1 MLLQYK
7 VLPIK
12 CAWLAAFL
20 SFTLMASAQQ
30 GTSTTDTLAARITTH
45 AVGIPLVEVYI
56 NTSKGIYETMEDCWF
71 KAYVLDAQMHTPVDL
86 DKTLYVQL
94 MKEAGDSVVWKEKY
108 QVINGFAEGHL
119 YIPDSL
125 PEGIY
130 LLAAFSAHSYYNN
143 QPHFNAFRKLRIIR
157 NIRSLEKKSSVN
169 ARVDL
174 PAPEPIQ
181 FNFFAEGGNLVE
193 GLMNKVAFK
202 AVNNKG
208 VPQFVSGTLL
218 KDNVPVQAF
227 TSLHDGMGSFL
238 LQPEPGKKY
247 TVRLTHPVVDSV
259 YVLPAAVAGGMVMHL
274 LRQENDSLVF
284 RVSQKDVGESRRI
297 YLRMQIRGMV
307 QLVATGTV
315 KDSLLVKVSV
325 REMPQGIAEVTLFDE
340 ALQPVAERLVYVNAT
355 QGLHITTSLSK
366 INYGNREKVQVTIRT
381 TNGAGKPVA
390 AHVGLTVYDKY
401 YRQEEDTKDILTH
414 YFLNTQL
421 RGRIYNP
428 QYYFSDTAKNRKA
441 ATDLLLLTQGWRSYT
456 WQEDNMKASM
466 PDSSTLLPDMLSVQ
480 STIREKKKQAQ
491 SSPQVLAV
499 FAQQENNGRMVF
511 TDSVGRFML
520 TPEDMM
526 LGRRVYIKHLGKEE
540 YNVTV
545 DDPFKVIAAGNR
557 QYNYPLPYQPPKAK
571 DRVDTAMSSRIMQS
585 VKNLQEVVVTART
598 NTAGFRDKYLGRMD
612 SLAKFERNTDY
623 VAACGWLNCPAEGNG
638 TKPVEGK
645 VYSVLTDKKRSSV
658 TSHPFYFGR
667 DDFKEVTYHYPKF
680 TEEELLK
687 KFKLTRVEGYY
698 PARKF
703 YEPNYDQQQ
712 EAGAD
717 VRNALAWQPNIITN
731 ENGEASI
738 TFFCSDINSSF
749 IGVAEAVSADGLL
762 GRSTFNFTVR

>member
-1 MLLQYK
+1 MLIQNK
-7 VLPIK
+7 VLSIK
-12 CAWLAAFL
+12 CAWFAIFF
-20 SFTLMASAQQ
+20 SFTLVAYSQSGLA
-30 GTSTTDTLAARITTH
+30 TTDTLAARITTH
-45 AVGIPLVEVYI
+45 AVNIPPLEVYI

-71 KAYVLDAQMHTPVDL
+71 KAYVLDAHMHTPIDL

-94 MKEAGDSVVWKEKY
+94 MNEANDSVVWKEKY
-108 QVINGFAEGHL
+108 QIINGFAEGHL

-130 LLAAFSAHSYYNN
+130 LLAAFSSHSYFNN
-143 QPHFNAFRKLRIIR
+143 QPRFNAFRKLRIIR
-157 NIRSLEKKSSVN
+157 NIRSLEKKST
-169 ARVDL
+169 AYTGADL
-174 PAPEPIQ
+174 LAPDPVQ
-181 FNFFAEGGNLVE
+181 LNFFAEGGHLVE

-208 VPQFVSGTLL
+208 IPLSVSGTLL
-218 KDNVPVQAF
+218 QDNVPVLAF

-247 TVRLTHPVVDSV
+247 RVRLTHPLVDSV
-259 YVLPAAVAGGMVMHL
+259 YTLPAAVSGGMVMHL
-274 LRQENDSLVF
+274 LRQENDSLIF
-284 RVSQKDVGESRRI
+284 RISQRDGGASRRI
-297 YLRMQIRGMV
+297 YLRMQLRGMV

-325 REMPQGIAEVTLFDE
+325 KEMPQGIAEVTLFDE
-340 ALQPVAERLVYVNAT
+340 ALQPVAERLVYVNAA
-355 QGLHITTSLSK
+355 QGLHIATSLSK
-366 INYGNREKVQVTIRT
+366 TNYGNREKVQVTIKT
-381 TNGAGKPVA
+381 TGSEGKPVA
-390 AHVGLTVYDKY
+390 AHVGLTVYDRY

-414 YFLNTQL
+414 YYLNTQL

-428 QYYFSDTAKNRKA
+428 QYYFNDTARNRKA

-456 WQEDNMKASM
+456 WQEDNMKASI
-466 PDSSTLLPDMLSVQ
+466 PDNRDLLPDMLSVQ
-480 STIREKKKQAQ
+480 STIPEKKKQAQ
-491 SSPQVLAV
+491 SSSQVLLV
-499 FAQQENNGRMVF
+499 FAQQENNGRMVVS
-511 TDSVGRFML
+511 DSLGRFML

-540 YNVTV
+540 YNITV
-545 DDPFKVIAAGNR
+545 DDPFKMIAAGNR
-557 QYNYPLPYQPPKAK
+557 QYNYPLAYQLPKAK
-571 DRVDTAMSSRIMQS
+571 DRVDTAMSSIMQG

-598 NTAGFRDKYLGRMD
+598 NSVGFRDKYLGRMD
-612 SLAKFERNTDY
+612 SLARFERNTDY

-638 TKPVEGK
+638 TKPLEGK
-645 VYSVLTDKKRSSV
+645 VYSVLTDKKRNSV

-667 DDFKEVTYHYPKF
+667 DDFKEITYHYPKF

-687 KFKLTRVEGYY
+687 KYKLTRVEGYY

-712 EAGAD
+712 ETGAD
-717 VRNALAWQPNIITN
+717 VRNTLAWQPNIITN
-731 ENGEASI
+731 ENGEATI

-749 IGVAEAVSADGLL
+749 IGIAEAVSADGLL
-762 GRSTFNFTVR
+762 GRSTFSFTVR